1 MFSVAFVVFA
11 LQDVASDGQPVFV
24 LPPGQLG
31 GVLHAGTCQKLHVDR
46 GTGTYW
52 VYDTVTEESKQA
64 PAPPSGEATPIE
76 RALASF
82 QHLRAAIRWIVA
94 LEFASRPYEHSKG
107 VDVSES
113 SKLLGCR
120 AWWHCFVCM
129 SAHLILNTVLQVE
142 GSVVV
147 GSRPWLLPS
156 ICWLS

>member
-1 MFSVAFVVFA
+1 MFSVAFVAFA

-64 PAPPSGEATPIE
+64 PAPPAGEATPIE

-94 LEFASRPYEHSKG
+94 LEFASRPYEHSKE
-107 VDVSES
+107 VDVSGFGKFEAS
-113 SKLLGCR
+113 WMPCLVALLCVHER
-120 AWWHCFVCM
+120 A
-129 SAHLILNTVLQVE
+129 LNTQYCIAS
-142 GSVVV
+142 G
-147 GSRPWLLPS
+147 G
-156 ICWLS
+156 